1 MVQGTL
7 VQNETVSFRN
17 YFDVSIAINVLYF
30 EPTHIFGIKSEL

>member
-17 YFDVSIAINVLYF
+17 YFDVSIAIKVLYF